1 MSLVYT
7 ITQNLVKLG
16 YHFWYAFQNHQKTS
30 SPFNHCS
37 PQSEIPKR
45 FTNQSNS
52 SSVRIFLPSHLYNK
66 PDWIG
71 FAFAAVFSFH
81 KYPTATRM
89 KQGSGFSHMVIC
101 HLKTNLGCM
110 NPLLYYGI
118 REEDVLTSLHQRAF
132 LWESIIERRL
142 LSPEWSECTWVE
154 FSFVNDS
161 LDVSA
166 LKCGVELVFLHNLE
180 EFTLAQCITSY
191 NGPSTSNERLPF
203 IGRDKFSDSDSHEDQ
218 TNGTSG
224 QYSYEGTHTR
234 YQLYQTAVK
243 VSFLYCLSK

>member
-1 MSLVYT
+1 
-7 ITQNLVKLG
+7 
-16 YHFWYAFQNHQKTS
+16 
-30 SPFNHCS
+30 
-37 PQSEIPKR
+37 
-45 FTNQSNS
+45 
-52 SSVRIFLPSHLYNK
+52 
-66 PDWIG
+66 
-71 FAFAAVFSFH
+71 
-81 KYPTATRM
+81 
-89 KQGSGFSHMVIC
+89 MVIC

-166 LKCGVELVFLHNLE
+166 LKCGVELVLLHNLE

-203 IGRDKFSDSDSHEDQ
+203 IGCDKFSDSDSHEDQ

-224 QYSYEGTHTR
+224 QYSYEGTH
-234 YQLYQTAVK
+234 K
-243 VSFLYCLSK
+243 FLSALSNCCEGKFSVLFEQITLSLKKNLILFH